1 MQLYPYSSNVNKKV
15 WKLRKIIQNMEYLLE
30 EYLKIQVKVLLN
42 LDVLRTPHI
51 LPNIVFLINKFYGF
65 SFKIFIKETV

>member
-1 MQLYPYSSNVNKKV
+1 
-15 WKLRKIIQNMEYLLE
+15 MEYLLE